1 MSEKLVDRDREV
13 TTYVEGG
20 VKVGE
25 RREKGGD
32 GAFMPMLRLMIT
44 HGRSV
49 YVASSYL

>member
-1 MSEKLVDRDREV
+1 MSEMLVDRNREAI
-13 TTYVEGG
+13 TYVEGG

-25 RREKGGD
+25 PREKGGD
-32 GAFMPMLRLMIT
+32 GAFMPMLGLMIT